1 VLLVV
6 FAAAITVAA
15 PHEGASRVLVRLGA
29 AVAAAVLLD
38 LALSALLRRRL
49 IWPDGAALTGI
60 ICALVIAL
68 RDRWW
73 LAAAAALIGVG
84 SKHLLR
90 TRRVHFFNPAALG
103 LLLTLWLFSSSQSW
117 WGGFADLP
125 AATVLPLI
133 LVGVWLAR
141 YVGKLPQVLAFLG
154 TYFGLFSATAFFSM
168 GGGVRLA
175 EVYRVPFLNAAL
187 FFAFFMLTDPPTS
200 AGRHE
205 DQLVFGALSA
215 AIAFTLFLTVHDLS
229 FLLLA
234 LLAAN
239 VWLADRRRRRE
250 RNALARVARRQ
261 PIPIVIKSRSRD
273 ENTPARPALAD
284 RHQRARPTHR
294 RPLDLQRRA
303 HQKRCYRWSAGSNPT
318 APCSPVASPCS
329 PATSTSIDAL
339 PSWRRRQAQR
349 PT

>member
-1 VLLVV
+1 LTFRYLRTPKGVLLVV
-6 FAAAITVAA
+6 FAAAVAIAA
-15 PHEGASRVLVRLGA
+15 PHEGASRVVLRLGA
-29 AVAAAVLLD
+29 AVAAAALLD

-90 TRRVHFFNPAALG
+90 TRRVHLFNPAALG
-103 LLLTLWLFSSSQSW
+103 LLLSLWLFSSSQSW
-117 WGGFADLP
+117 WGGLPDLP
-125 AATVLPLI
+125 AASLLPLI
-133 LVGVWLAR
+133 LAGAWLAR
-141 YVGKLPQVLAFLG
+141 YVGKLPQVLAFMG

-168 GGGVRLA
+168 GGGMRLA

-205 DQLVFGALSA
+205 DQLVFGALVG

-250 RNALARVARRQ
+250 RNALARVAARRQ
-261 PIPIVIKSRSRD
+261 P
-273 ENTPARPALAD
+273 
-284 RHQRARPTHR
+284 
-294 RPLDLQRRA
+294 
-303 HQKRCYRWSAGSNPT
+303 
-318 APCSPVASPCS
+318 SPVLIEES
-329 PATSTSIDAL
+329 
-339 PSWRRRQAQR
+339 R
-349 PT
+349 